1 MINQSEQSFAEKEQ
15 GKEKK
20 FALILAK
27 KDIEKSNQVIRGLKI
42 ILPNLPSLLK
52 DKKTKI
58 FATII
63 TLALLVTM
71 ASCSPI
77 DSSQAQESIQ
87 NASNTYYCS
96 PEVLNHDKQTI
107 VVESG
112 GTKYGVL
119 EEFGL
124 NDGWNDGKVDPKDA
138 PSVLTV
144 EKINWAGEYSDPQNL
159 ELDSFAENFQL
170 NTGDR
175 ITNNIV
181 TALCGQTRETG
192 KIIRQWKQE
201 ETEASQAAYEAAQYN
216 YQETVRSGDSVGL
229 IYQRLME
236 AHGFEYDEGDR
247 ISIYDANGNLITAAS
262 LIDFNQNLANGHI
275 EVGWT
280 VEVDSKN
287 IP

>member
-1 MINQSEQSFAEKEQ
+1 MINQSEQGFAEKER

-20 FALILAK
+20 FASILAK
-27 KDIEKSNQVIRGLKI
+27 KDIEKSNQAIRGLKV
-42 ILPNLPSLLK
+42 ILPDLPSLLK

-58 FATII
+58 FATIV
-63 TLALLVTM
+63 TLALLITM

-77 DSSQAQESIQ
+77 DNSQAQESIQ
-87 NASNTYYCS
+87 DASNTYYCS
-96 PEVLNHDKQTI
+96 PEVLSHDKQTI

-192 KIIRQWKQE
+192 KITKQWEQE
-201 ETEASQAAYEAAQYN
+201 EKEASQAAYEAAQYN
-216 YQETVRSGDSVGL
+216 YQETVRSGDNVGL

-236 AHGFEYDEGDR
+236 AHGFEYDEGDH
-247 ISIYDANGNLITAAS
+247 ISIFDQSGEIKSSGSLGDYMRNLVDGYLQEGWIVK
-262 LIDFNQNLANGHI
+262 ID
-275 EVGWT
+275 
-280 VEVDSKN
+280 SRN